1 MAEIVQGLFGV
12 SPELFKQQQDAQ
24 FRAQAIQ
31 EAQLNPQQQRYLQK
45 SLMGRQIGQAVGGLL
60 GAKDPILAKQ
70 SAENQLLQEVQSS
83 LSPEDIQDPY
93 KLSLAVYQAAMAAN
107 MPELANHAYQN
118 LQVAQNQAIAQGKD
132 VAQIGKFNAE
142 AAKALREKENVVT
155 PENQAEAIVLNMY
168 VKQQGPEQ
176 GALAFAEWKTANK
189 RKVAEGSNPSI
200 VPTKTAAGNEIGTFD
215 DKGNFISKKGE
226 FIPKDE
232 MTAYRT
238 EQNAALNLYDVI
250 TGIDNTTVEKAF
262 GFPDVTQNAVAR
274 LAANPDLVGAQTR
287 INALKVK
294 DTLTNLLALKGPTSD
309 KDMSVVLSTFP
320 GYEADPKVMK
330 QWMVEAKAAALA
342 FTNKRALQYGFEA
355 KKVNLDEFT
364 SDPIFKSL
372 PPVARSN
379 AVEKLLA
386 YDTEFM
392 ALPEKEKIAKLNKYV
407 GGKEGPAPSV
417 KIGNKTYTKPL
428 NMTDTQWTEYKKSQ
442 GL

>member
-12 SPELFKQQQDAQ
+12 SPELFKQQQDLQ
-24 FRAQAIQ
+24 FRSQAIA
-31 EAQLNPQQQRYLQK
+31 EAQLDPRQGMVYDAAIR
-45 SLMGRQIGQAVGGLL
+45 GRQIGRAVGGLL
-60 GAKDPILAKQ
+60 GAEDPMLARQTK
-70 SAENQLLQEVQSS
+70 ENNVLQEVQSS
-83 LSPEDIQDPY
+83 LSPEDMQDPY
-93 KLSLAVYQAAMAAN
+93 RLSAAVYQAAMQAN
-107 MPELANHAYQN
+107 LPELASNAFQN
-118 LQVAQNQAIAQGKD
+118 MQVARTQAIAQGKD
-132 VAQIGKFNAE
+132 VALTTEAYAKAE
-142 AAKALREKENVVT
+142 KALREKENVVT

-168 VKQQGPEQ
+168 VRQQGPEQ

-189 RKVAEGSNPSI
+189 RKVAEGGNPAI

-226 FIPKDE
+226 VIPKDE
-232 MTAYRT
+232 MTSYRT

-262 GFPDVTQNAVAR
+262 GFPDVTQSAVTR

-372 PPVARSN
+372 TPVARSN
-379 AVEKLLA
+379 AVEKLLI
-386 YDTEFM
+386 YDTAFM
-392 ALPEKEKIAKLNKYV
+392 ALPEKEKIARLNKYV
-407 GGKEGPAPSV
+407 GGREGPAPSV
-417 KIGNKTYTKPL
+417 KIGDKVYTKPL
-428 NMTDTQWTEYKKSQ
+428 NMTDTQWTAYKKSQ

>member
-372 PPVARSN
+372 PSVARSN

-386 YDTEFM
+386 YDTAFM

-428 NMTDTQWTEYKKSQ
+428 NMTDDQWTAYKQSQ

>member
-12 SPELFKQQQDAQ
+12 SPELFKQQQDMQ

-31 EAQLNPQQQRYLQK
+31 EAQLDPQQQRYLQK
-45 SLMGRQIGQAVGGLL
+45 SLMGRQVGRAIGGLL
-60 GAKDPILAKQ
+60 GSEDPMLARQTK
-70 SAENQLLQEVQSS
+70 ENNVLQEVQSS
-83 LSPEDIQDPY
+83 LSPEDMQDPY
-93 KLSLAVYQAAMAAN
+93 KLSAAVYQAAMQAN
-107 MPELANHAYQN
+107 LPELASNAFQN
-118 LQVAQNQAIAQGKD
+118 MQVARTQAIAQGKD
-132 VAQIGKFNAE
+132 IAITTKSYAE
-142 AAKALREKENVVT
+142 AEKALREKENVVT
-155 PENQAEAIVLNMY
+155 PQNQAEAIVLNMY

-176 GALAFAEWKTANK
+176 GALAFAEWKTANQ
-189 RKVAEGSNPSI
+189 RKVQEGANPSI

>member
-24 FRAQAIQ
+24 FQQQQIAL
-31 EAQLNPQQQRYLQK
+31 AQLDPQQQRFLQ
-45 SLMGRQIGQAVGGLL
+45 MGEAGRAVGRGVGSLF
-60 GAKDPILAKQ
+60 GAQDPILAKQ
-70 SAENQLLQEVQSS
+70 AAETQLLQEVQSS
-83 LSPEDIQDPY
+83 LSPEDRQDPY
-93 KLSLAVYQAAMAAN
+93 KLSVAVYQAAMAAN
-107 MPELANHAYQN
+107 MPELTNYAFQN
-118 LQVAQNQAIAQGKD
+118 MQVARTQAIAQGKD
-132 VAQIGKFNAE
+132 IAITTKSYAE
-142 AAKALREKENVVT
+142 AEKALREKENVVT
-155 PENQAEAIVLNMY
+155 PQNQAEAIVLNMY

-176 GALAFAEWKTANK
+176 GALAFAEWKTANQ
-189 RKVAEGSNPSI
+189 RKVQEGANPSI

-250 TGIDNTTVEKAF
+250 SGVDNTTVDKAF
-262 GFPDVTQNAVAR
+262 GFPDVTQNAAFR
-274 LAANPDLVGAQTR
+274 LTANPELVGAQTR

-386 YDTEFM
+386 YDTAFM

-407 GGKEGPAPSV
+407 GANTGPAPSV

-428 NMTDTQWTEYKKSQ
+428 NMTDDQWTAYKKSQ

>member
-12 SPELFKQQQDAQ
+12 SPELFKQQQDLQ
-24 FRAQAIQ
+24 FRSQALA
-31 EAQLNPQQQRYLQK
+31 EAQLDPRQGMVYDAAIR
-45 SLMGRQIGQAVGGLL
+45 GRQIGRAVGGLL
-60 GAKDPILAKQ
+60 GAEDPMLARQ
-70 SAENQLLQEVQSS
+70 TAETNVLQQVQTS
-83 LSPEDIQDPY
+83 LSPEELQDPY
-93 KLSLAVYQAAMAAN
+93 KLSAAVYQAATAAN
-107 MPELANHAYQN
+107 LPELANNAFQN
-118 LQVAQNQAIAQGKD
+118 MQVARTQAISQGKD
-132 VAQIGKFNAE
+132 IALTTEAYAKAE
-142 AAKALREKENVVT
+142 KALREKENVVT

-168 VKQQGPEQ
+168 VRQQGPEQ

-189 RKVAEGSNPSI
+189 RKVAEGGNPAI

-250 TGIDNTTVEKAF
+250 SGVDNATVDKAF
-262 GFPDVTQNAVAR
+262 GFPDVTQNAAFR
-274 LAANPDLVGAQTR
+274 LTANPDLVGAQTR

-386 YDTEFM
+386 YDTAFM
-392 ALPEKEKIAKLNKYV
+392 ALPEKEKIAKLNRYV
-407 GGKEGPAPSV
+407 GANTGPAPSV
-417 KIGNKTYTKPL
+417 KIGGQTYTKPL
-428 NMTDTQWTEYKKSQ
+428 NMTDTQWSAYKKSQ